1 MKALTV
7 QTWISIISIIIGA
20 LGLVTSFL
28 QAGNFQPYAIC
39 ALVAGILVLV
49 LARLTNAEAIKL
61 GLIKK

>member
-7 QTWISIISIIIGA
+7 QTWIAIISIVIGA

-28 QAGNFQPYAIC
+28 QAGNYQSYSIC
-39 ALVAGILVLV
+39 ALVAGVLTLV

-61 GLIKK
+61 GLKK

>member
-7 QTWISIISIIIGA
+7 QTWASIVGILIGA
-20 LGLVTSFL
+20 LGLISAFL
-28 QAGNFQPYAIC
+28 QANNLAPYAIC
-39 ALVAGILVLV
+39 TLVASVLALV